1 MESNENIMSIPKE
14 NNVMYE
20 LASTLSPTQKT
31 QYTKSTTNNDAPR
44 CMMVKLWHAL
54 LLLQN
59 FMGTEWQI
67 WNMKQWPTTASQY

>member
-1 MESNENIMSIPKE
+1 MESSENIMSIPKE

-44 CMMVKLWHAL
+44 CMMVKL
-54 LLLQN
+54 
-59 FMGTEWQI
+59 
-67 WNMKQWPTTASQY
+67 